1 MIDSSGMDFKLYIET
16 RPEGINDKSIEL
28 LKMLKVDGVGMGVEA
43 AEEDYRE
50 ISLNRF
56 ADQKK
61 IVRAFSFLRKAGIRS
76 TAYNVI
82 GFPGQGENSIINTIK
97 FNIELNPS
105 NITVAFYS
113 PFIGTSLQSSSAN
126 DGLFDEYVYSTDP
139 QLRSLSAEGDQRI
152 DMLSFYKREFSKLV
166 RGGLDQLPNLKEEYF
181 S

>member
-1 MIDSSGMDFKLYIET
+1 MII
-16 RPEGINDKSIEL
+16 L
-28 LKMLKVDGVGMGVEA
+28 LSFRFSALNIFLHLIPLL
-43 AEEDYRE
+43 
-50 ISLNRF
+50 IS
-56 ADQKK
+56 KK
-61 IVRAFSFLRKAGIRS
+61 FISENKFL
-76 TAYNVI
+76 
-82 GFPGQGENSIINTIK
+82 K